1 MKGSGRI
8 ASETRDLDEFD
19 KLTVN
24 VSAYVSVVVGERPRC
39 VIKCDDNIIPLLST
53 SVENRSLTISAD
65 ESYSTRNKVEI
76 RLETPVLRGVVLNGS
91 GKVDVDSVTTDD
103 LALRVNGSGCIR
115 AKGNVKNL
123 AGAING
129 SGELR
134 LADLEARRCAVTLNG
149 SGDAN
154 VHVLDSLNAQVN
166 GSGSVTYSGSPDNVS
181 SVVNGSGD
189 IIKE

>member
-19 KLTVN
+19 KLAVN
-24 VSAYVSVVVGERPRC
+24 VSAHVSVVVGERPRC
-39 VIKCDDNIIPLLST
+39 VIECDDNIIPLLST
-53 SVENRSLTISAD
+53 SVENRRLTISAG

-76 RLETPVLRGVVLNGS
+76 RLETAVLRKVVLNGS
-91 GKVDVDSVTTDD
+91 GKIDVDSVTTDD
-103 LALRVNGSGCIR
+103 LALRVNGSGCIL

-134 LADLEARRCAVTLNG
+134 LADLESRRCAVTLNG

-154 VHVLDSLNAQVN
+154 VHVLDSLNAQIN
-166 GSGSVTYSGSPDNVS
+166 GSGSITYSGSPDNVS

-189 IIKE
+189 IMKG